1 MSKKIAIIGHGN
13 VGSALAEG
21 LRRGGNEIRFSPKNR
36 QEESLREV
44 AEWGE
49 VVILAIPWS
58 AYTEVAKELNS
69 VLDGKIVV
77 DVSNVVSPNMELAI
91 GFTTSGAEE
100 LQKIISKAR
109 VVKAFNTVFS
119 QNMSTGKLLGEKL
132 TALVAGNDLSAKET
146 VCKLAEEI
154 GFDAVDAGPL
164 KSARYL
170 ESLGMLNIFL
180 GFGQKMGRE
189 IGFKLV
195 MKTDA

>member
-1 MSKKIAIIGHGN
+1 MSKKIAIIGNGN
-13 VGSALAEG
+13 VGSALADG

-58 AYTEVAKELNS
+58 AYAEVAKTLGTA
-69 VLDGKIVV
+69 LDGKVIV
-77 DVSNVVSPNMELAI
+77 DVSNVISPNMELAI

-100 LQKIISKAR
+100 LQKMIPKAK

-119 QNMSTGKLLGEKL
+119 LSMSTGKLLGEQL
-132 TALVAGNDLSAKET
+132 TALVAGDDSASKDT

-170 ESLGMLNIFL
+170 ESLGMLNIVL
-180 GFGQKMGRE
+180 GIGQKMGKE

-195 MKTDA
+195 KKADV

>member
-1 MSKKIAIIGHGN
+1 MSKKIAIIGNGN

-58 AYTEVAKELNS
+58 AYTQVANELNS

-77 DVSNVVSPNMELAI
+77 DVSNVVSPNMEPAI

-119 QNMSTGKLLGEKL
+119 QSMNTGKLLGEKL
-132 TALVAGNDLSAKET
+132 TALVAGNDLSAKEI

-180 GFGQKMGRE
+180 GFGQKMGKE

-195 MKTDA
+195 MKTDK